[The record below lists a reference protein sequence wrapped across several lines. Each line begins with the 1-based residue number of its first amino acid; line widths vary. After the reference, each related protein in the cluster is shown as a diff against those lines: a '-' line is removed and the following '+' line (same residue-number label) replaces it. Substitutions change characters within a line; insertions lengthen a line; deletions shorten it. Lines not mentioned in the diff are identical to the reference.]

1 MKTTS
6 RFFVLAG
13 ALACAAAV
21 WGGPLVQ
28 AIGTS
33 RTVGDGNLT
42 VPITQS
48 NGWGFQIFNDSST
61 NWLASNASDFCP
73 SSVTMPP
80 CDSNVWFLAG
90 VDTFG
95 PYTDRFGPNFVV
107 VGPMLTVTQP
117 FAGTSGAGSIALTRA
132 GINVG
137 DQQSGQLIFVYDI
150 FDGDPNAGGN
160 QIGGDQ
166 FAYASVTV
174 TAGPATPEPS
184 TLWLI
189 GAGLAA
195 CAAKKPWRLSTRT
208 ARVLR

>member
-1 MKTTS
+1 MKTTG
-6 RFFVLAG
+6 RLLALAG
-13 ALACAAAV
+13 ALAFAAAA
-21 WGGPLVQ
+21 GPLVQ

-33 RTVGDGNLT
+33 GTVGDGNLT

-48 NGWGFQIFNDSST
+48 NGWGFQLFNDSST
-61 NWLASNASDFCP
+61 TWIASNTSDFCP

-95 PYTDRFGPNFVV
+95 PYTDLFGPNFVV
-107 VGPMLTVTQP
+107 VGPMQTVTQT
-117 FAGTSGAGSIALTRA
+117 FAGGSSGAGSIALTRA

-150 FDGDPNAGGN
+150 FDGDPNAGGS
-160 QIGGDQ
+160 QVGGDQ
-166 FAYASVTV
+166 FAYANVTV
-174 TAGPATPEPS
+174 TAGPSTPEPA

-195 CAAKKPWRLSTRT
+195 CAARKLRPRSTR
-208 ARVLR
+208 AGRALR